1 VSDAFPRA
9 ETEKLDGMR
18 AAQHDGR
25 SAGATTTSSWLPGRN
40 PWARKLTMTPGT
52 TETGPVSLG
61 AGPALAWPADA
72 EERASASDTA
82 AARRRTVAT
91 LAHPQKATL

>member
-1 VSDAFPRA
+1 
-9 ETEKLDGMR
+9 
-18 AAQHDGR
+18 
-25 SAGATTTSSWLPGRN
+25 
-40 PWARKLTMTPGT
+40 MTPGT